1 MNTTQKIF
9 SWVALFILLGIL
21 LNSPLIA
28 DGKAKPRKQGVEQ
41 KHKSKDTLCDGRE
54 SDKQESSL
62 TADAIDSLENARKG
76 LIIAVAAVADNIANA
91 ETAGFKKSRVVMADK
106 AYRQETTPGKQDP
119 AGQFAPTGVQIGSG
133 SQVAAI
139 QLDFR
144 QGTIVET
151 GRELDVAIEGPGFLQ
166 VQNPRDSA
174 TLYTRSGK
182 LAKNPNGQL
191 VICSAATGRLLE
203 PPIQIPQDATSVA
216 ISAEGQVSVAQPGNN
231 QLQVVGQIQLATF
244 VNPEGLV
251 KLGENLYQESDA
263 SGPPCISNP
272 GQNGVGA
279 LRQGSIESS
288 NVDLDEELK
297 ELKRL
302 RRLLRTIESLLD
314 E

>member
-1 MNTTQKIF
+1 MNPITKLS
-9 SWVALFILLGIL
+9 SWGAMIIVLGIS
-21 LNSPLIA
+21 LNSPSIA
-28 DGKAKPRKQGVEQ
+28 GEKAKPKKPAAEQ
-41 KHKSKDTLCDGRE
+41 KHKSKQTPLGHPE
-54 SDKQESSL
+54 AEKQLDSL
-62 TADAIDSLENARKG
+62 TADARDTLENARKS
-76 LIIAVAAVADNIANA
+76 LKIAQATIADNIANA
-91 ETAGFKKSRVVMADK
+91 ETSGFKKSRVVMADK
-106 AYRQETTPGKQDP
+106 AYRQETMPGRQDSAGQHAP
-119 AGQFAPTGVQIGSG
+119 AGVAVGSG

-144 QGTIVET
+144 QGTIVQT

-166 VQNPRDSA
+166 VQNPIDNT
-174 TLYTRSGK
+174 TLYTRAGK

-216 ISAEGQVSVAQPGNN
+216 ISTEGQVSVAQPGNN

-263 SGPPCISNP
+263 SGPPTNNNP
-272 GQNGVGA
+272 GQNGTGV
-279 LRQGSIESS
+279 LRQGAIESS
-288 NVDLDEELK
+288 HQHPPK
-297 ELKRL
+297 KPRL
-302 RRLLRTIESLLD
+302 RRTLRTIESLLD